1 MADYWYFIQSMDGV
15 MNSEEKLQA
24 YRASQQR
31 LSQLETE
38 MTELWGHINAANYR
52 FLKLLAEFDQRE
64 GYGRHGLGNTA
75 QWLNWQCGIGTV
87 AARERVRVARALE
100 SLPKTSGAFEKGQIS
115 YSKVRAMTRLA
126 TPENESE
133 LLNIALY
140 GTAHHMETLVR
151 RYRRARRAEE
161 AARSE
166 ELHRNR
172 YLRFYYEDDG
182 GLTIH
187 GKLPGELG
195 ALVEQAL
202 EAAMDQL
209 ESDDR
214 PDGDLNKNKTQS
226 NVSAETISDDSAR
239 EEVAEPIA
247 ARRADAL
254 VEIAQQALGCRG
266 NDLGSV
272 AERYQVV
279 VHIAEAALT
288 EPHTADNE
296 QRRCCEV
303 EDGPSLAIDTAKRL
317 GCGGA
322 LVGLVED
329 RDGNPL
335 DIGRRTRAIPPA
347 LKRALK
353 ARDGGCRFPGC
364 THTRFTEGHHV
375 KHWANGGETKLGNLI
390 TLCRLHHRL
399 VHEGGFGLTA
409 TDDGVFIF
417 TRPDGSRIYDVG
429 PETAG
434 AVLPLFEAHRQSGLH
449 IDAET
454 ARCRWQGETMDYYMA
469 AEAIWRADHPEEF
482 PPNPLQGSG

>member
-1 MADYWYFIQSMDGV
+1 
-15 MNSEEKLQA
+15 
-24 YRASQQR
+24 
-31 LSQLETE
+31 
-38 MTELWGHINAANYR
+38 
-52 FLKLLAEFDQRE
+52 
-64 GYGRHGLGNTA
+64 
-75 QWLNWQCGIGTV
+75 
-87 AARERVRVARALE
+87 
-100 SLPKTSGAFEKGQIS
+100 
-115 YSKVRAMTRLA
+115 
-126 TPENESE
+126 
-133 LLNIALY
+133 
-140 GTAHHMETLVR
+140 
-151 RYRRARRAEE
+151 
-161 AARSE
+161 
-166 ELHRNR
+166 
-172 YLRFYYEDDG
+172 
-182 GLTIH
+182 
-187 GKLPGELG
+187 
-195 ALVEQAL
+195 
-202 EAAMDQL
+202 MDQL

-214 PDGDLNKNKTQS
+214 PDGGLNKNKTQS
-226 NVSAETISDDSAR
+226 NVSAETFSDDSAR
-239 EEVAEPIA
+239 EQVTEPIA

-254 VEIAQQALGCRG
+254 VEIAQQALGCRE

-288 EPHTADNE
+288 QPTTSDTERL
-296 QRRCCEV
+296 QCCEV

-322 LVGLVED
+322 LVGLIED

-364 THTRFTEGHHV
+364 THTRFTEGHHI
-375 KHWANGGETKLGNLI
+375 KHWANGGETKLDNLV
-390 TLCRLHHRL
+390 TLCRFHHRL

-434 AVLPLFEAHRQSGLH
+434 AVLPLFEANRQSGLD

-454 ARCRWQGETMDYYMA
+454 AGCRWQGETMDYFMA
-469 AEAIWRADHPEEF
+469 AEAIYRADHPEEF
-482 PPNPLQGSG
+482 PPNPLRGGGRV